1 MEGTNKSKTMAKIAV
16 ATLQTVWEC
25 HWSQPDLRMFGVD
38 EKQQPE
44 WSWVCVRTGKRVG
57 VDEARC
63 ENCRYWQEELRCVRT
78 EMERHELAS
87 QA

>member
-1 MEGTNKSKTMAKIAV
+1 MARTAV

-25 HWSQPDLRMFGVD
+25 RWSQPGLRLANVD

-44 WSWVCVRTGKRVG
+44 WIWVCVRTGKRVG

-63 ENCRYWQEELRCVRT
+63 ENCHYW
-78 EMERHELAS
+78 ERADHRLN
-87 QA
+87 